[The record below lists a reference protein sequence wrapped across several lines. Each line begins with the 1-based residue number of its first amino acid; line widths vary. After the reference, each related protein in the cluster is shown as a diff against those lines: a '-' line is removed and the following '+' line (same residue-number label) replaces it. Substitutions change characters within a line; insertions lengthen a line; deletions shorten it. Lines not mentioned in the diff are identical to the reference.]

1 MIENIICF
9 AHRYT
14 LTDAN
19 YIIVLLIFV
28 VIVLVVMGCYS
39 IRYNRIISQRNEQL
53 RRILTALDNYR
64 AIVGDGALSLDEQE
78 AILKYKLKKTK
89 EAQTVQKDGEQNFFV
104 MMDARIN
111 KERPYTDPAFDQDAL
126 IKFMGVSRIRIPTER
141 LIISTPYGLNTVH
154 DSSLSIR
161 MKKLSPS
168 PRNVVLL
175 AQTPSA
181 APSSSPWVS
190 HLPNTATACLNYSRT
205 NKAHSSRCSE
215 KGTVSCIGY

>member
-9 AHRYT
+9 THSYT
-14 LTDAN
+14 LADAN
-19 YIIVLLIFV
+19 LIIVLLILV

-64 AIVGDGALSLDEQE
+64 AIVGDGVLSLDEQE

-89 EAQTVQKDGEQNFFV
+89 EDQSVKKDGEHNFFV

-126 IKFMGVSRIRIPTER
+126 IKFMGVSR
-141 LIISTPYGLNTVH
+141 
-154 DSSLSIR
+154 
-161 MKKLSPS
+161 
-168 PRNVVLL
+168 
-175 AQTPSA
+175 
-181 APSSSPWVS
+181 
-190 HLPNTATACLNYSRT
+190 
-205 NKAHSSRCSE
+205 
-215 KGTVSCIGY
+215 